1 MLSYIVCAFNY
12 QGYKVYKMAKLPLFF
27 LVFKGVLDNF
37 AQLVVGADD
46 RVVNNDFSLLL
57 PTIDVCVLTPRAYE
71 YATVQSRSC

>member
-12 QGYKVYKMAKLPLFF
+12 QGYKVYKMAKLLLFF

-46 RVVNNDFSLLL
+46 RV
-57 PTIDVCVLTPRAYE
+57 
-71 YATVQSRSC
+71 QSRSC